1 MSHQQVLPSVK
12 HESNPNS
19 THNLSGEEWAVTQT
33 KQKLPKHLS
42 PIHPAGTSVD
52 SVCF

>member
-19 THNLSGEEWAVTQT
+19 AHNLSGEEWAVTQT
-33 KQKLPKHLS
+33 KQKLPNTYHQYTLQELQ
-42 PIHPAGTSVD
+42 
-52 SVCF
+52 